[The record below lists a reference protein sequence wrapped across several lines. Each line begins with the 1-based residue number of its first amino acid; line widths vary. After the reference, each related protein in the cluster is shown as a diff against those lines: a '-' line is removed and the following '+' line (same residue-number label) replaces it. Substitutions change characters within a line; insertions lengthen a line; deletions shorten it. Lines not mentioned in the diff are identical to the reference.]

1 MSIARHGRMMDVDRL
16 ADRSASRLEGD
27 DRAAAVLVPLIRRLE
42 GDHLLFTKRSHRVSD
57 HPGQMS
63 FPGGGREPADIDAF
77 ATATREAEEEIGLSP
92 TQVEPIGQLDDIRT
106 VSEYV
111 VTPFVATIPDR
122 QYEPDGREVAE
133 VAILPVESFLDP
145 DNYECTWRSPPG
157 ETGRWVHY
165 FRIEGYTVWGATG
178 RLVVQLL
185 ELTTDWNRGGARP

>member
-1 MSIARHGRMMDVDRL
+1 MDVDRL

-122 QYEPDGREVAE
+122 RYESDGREVAE
-133 VAILPVESFLDP
+133 VAILPVESFLDR

-185 ELTTDWNRGGARP
+185 ELTTDWNRGRARP